1 MSAEHDAWSGGD
13 SYERYMGRWSRRLAV
28 EFIAGLEVGDGLDW
42 VDIGCG
48 TGALSAAVLARCAP
62 RSLVGVD
69 PSDGFVAHAAATVI
83 DPLARFRVGTA
94 EQLPLED
101 DGVDVAA
108 SSLAY
113 NFVPDRP
120 AMLREVRRVTRQGG
134 TFGFTVWDYPGGGIG
149 FMRAFWRAAVALDPA
164 AGMLQES
171 ARFPFCTPETLHT
184 EVIAAGFGHVSVE
197 PIEIPT
203 TFTSFEDLWHPF
215 TLGAGPAPGYLA
227 TLDPSSR
234 ARLRLRLHDDLTE
247 RYGEGEIALSA
258 RAWAVCARCC

>member
-1 MSAEHDAWSGGD
+1 MSAQHDAWSGGD
-13 SYERYMGRWSRRLAV
+13 SYEKYMGRWSRRLAV
-28 EFIAGLEVGDGLDW
+28 EFIEGLEVGGGLDW

-48 TGALSAAVLARCAP
+48 TGALSAAVLAHCSP

-69 PSDGFVAHAAATVI
+69 PSDGFVAHAAATI
-83 DPLARFRVGTA
+83 DDPIARFQVGTA

-101 DGVDVAA
+101 GSVDVAA

-120 AMLREVRRVTRQGG
+120 AMLREVRRVAREGG
-134 TFGFTVWDYPGGGIG
+134 TLAFTVWDYPGGGIG

-164 AGMLQES
+164 AGMLVES
-171 ARFPFCTPETLHT
+171 ARFPFCTPETLRA
-184 EVIAAGFGHVSVE
+184 EVIAAGFGHASVE
-197 PIEIPT
+197 SIEIPT

-227 TLDPSSR
+227 TLNPSR
-234 ARLRLRLHDDLTE
+234 QTRLRHRLHDDLAE
-247 RYGEGEIALSA
+247 RYGEDEIALSA
-258 RAWAVCARCC
+258 RAWAVHARV

>member
-1 MSAEHDAWSGGD
+1 MSAEHDAWSGGN

-28 EFIAGLEVGDGLDW
+28 EFIKGLEMGNGLDW

-69 PSDGFVAHAAATVI
+69 PSDGFVAHAAATI
-83 DPLARFRVGTA
+83 DDPIARFEVGTA
-94 EQLPLED
+94 EQLPLVD
-101 DGVDVAA
+101 DTVDVAV

-120 AMLREVRRVTRQGG
+120 AMLREVRRVSREGG
-134 TFGFTVWDYPGGGIG
+134 TFAFTVWDYPGGGIG

-164 AGMLQES
+164 AGMLEES
-171 ARFPFCTPETLHT
+171 ARFSFCTPKTLRG
-184 EVIAAGFGHVSVE
+184 EVMAAGFEHVSVE
-197 PIEIPT
+197 PLVIPT
-203 TFTSFEDLWHPF
+203 TFTSFDDLWHPF

-227 TLDPSSR
+227 TLNPSSQ
-234 ARLRLRLHDDLTE
+234 ARLRVRLHSDLTE
-247 RYGEGEIALSA
+247 TYGDGEIALSA
-258 RAWAVCARCC
+258 RAWAVHVRA